1 MGGLEDVAAVVEE
14 RFGLFEEGVAGE
26 GLGGGVGGF
35 VEVVA
40 GVLGRGPAQA
50 VIDHFGEEPGTGGQ
64 LFDGVAG
71 FVVPGVVGEGVADGS
86 GRGIDGVPLGAV
98 SASPLVVEGFRTAD
112 EIAAV
117 GGVVAFGFGGAA
129 QVVVRIDLVEIDLAV
144 GVGAAVSPVVSEGGD
159 ARVGCRD
166 VLGLLGQVAIVAV
179 VPRVVLVGGHFD
191 HVVAGGRGSRRIG
204 VGGGG
209 VVGADPGFENKTAGV
224 EDLPSDGAAGRD
236 GFDTAVTAEKP
247 KVSQRQQ

>member
-1 MGGLEDVAAVVEE
+1 MRRVAA
-14 RFGLFEEGVAGE
+14 RN
-26 GLGGGVGGF
+26 
-35 VEVVA
+35 
-40 GVLGRGPAQA
+40 AQDA
-50 VIDHFGEEPGTGGQ
+50 EDLNKTSVRSKQEPVSGDIFPNQRYVFTPTSAT
-64 LFDGVAG
+64 F
-71 FVVPGVVGEGVADGS
+71 S
-86 GRGIDGVPLGAV
+86 GRCL
-98 SASPLVVEGFRTAD
+98 
-112 EIAAV
+112 
-117 GGVVAFGFGGAA
+117 
-129 QVVVRIDLVEIDLAV
+129 QVEIDLAV

-236 GFDTAVTAEKP
+236 GFVTAVTAEKP